1 MPAATAT
8 ATMFVISSPQV
19 TGVSA
24 DGMVQGPQ
32 PIPARWLADVERR
45 IRDSIVPTEH
55 LADNDGRWLSMS
67 VANSAIQFFRQ
78 PSAVLPGEPF
88 IYSSASGDL
97 VAEKKFCKGLHGLM
111 TSVVT
116 EDKVLAMAMVNGHPA
131 QVTLDLLTATEGD
144 LRRELKPI
152 ADFLCKGQ
160 HAGSAR
166 P

>member
-8 ATMFVISSPQV
+8 ATMFLISSPQV

-24 DGMVQGPQ
+24 GGMVQGPQ

-78 PSAVLPGEPF
+78 ASAVLPGEPF

-97 VAEKKFCKGLHGLM
+97 VAEFKGLHGLM

-131 QVTLDLLTATEGD
+131 QVTVDLLTATEGD
-144 LRRELKPI
+144 LRRELKRM